1 MRPSAPKNIRR
12 TDMAYLRIANLKKS
26 YRVSRTQKQQVL
38 NGINVEFKRGEFVA
52 VLGESGCG
60 KSTFMNILGGL
71 DMDYTGSIVI
81 DGEFMKDYTEKML
94 DDYRKGRVGLIFQ
107 NYNLINHMTVREN
120 IEVAMTMSNMGV
132 KERRARTEELLAQVA
147 LTDYADKLP
156 NQLSGGQRQRVA
168 VARALANMPDIVL
181 ADEPTGALDKDS
193 AEQIIQILKKI
204 AESGKLVIVVTHSQ
218 KVASACSRIITIDD
232 GVIKSDERQ
241 YSVQSKTPKPKV
253 KKMHNIGCGELF
265 KLAYSNIMQ
274 AKKRSLLVSIGMSI
288 GIAAVILVFCLS
300 RGITGYVNEQLAG
313 SMNALQIQV
322 TSESS
327 ISNVRIEDISE
338 LEGVDYVAEGNYVRL
353 SSSYEYDGDEGYI
366 MLLSSSYDAL
376 DRVLV
381 AGSVCADGGILIS
394 EAFAENLYT
403 NAVSEAQDLVGTQ
416 IDITFSG
423 ETTAFNISGVYEDD
437 TDYADYACAYITKD
451 DLSDMYRKADKTLRT
466 NILYVY
472 VEDTSYITAVSES
485 IEAMGFTASR
495 DDSTVET
502 LLGYVDLGTKVLTG
516 FALISIAVSAIMIF
530 IVTYTSVVERTKEIG
545 ILRAVGGRRK
555 DVTLLF
561 ILESAIIGAFAGLIA
576 VAFSLFI
583 SIVANL
589 IINQYVG
596 AWLISLNAVV
606 YICCFAASVAV
617 GVGSG
622 LLPAMQASTL
632 DPAESLRSE

>member
-381 AGSVCADGGILIS
+381 AGSVCADGG
-394 EAFAENLYT
+394 
-403 NAVSEAQDLVGTQ
+403 TQ
-416 IDITFSG
+416 ISITFSG
-423 ETTAFNISGVYEDD
+423 ETTAFTISGVYEDD
-437 TDYADYACAYITKD
+437 TDYADYACAYVTKD